1 MIRDVVSI
9 TPGESVEEAA
19 RIMTEHGISSLIV
32 TSNEELHGI
41 ITEKDILERV
51 VAKGLR
57 PAEARVIDVMSPS
70 LITITPDTPLE
81 EANRIMVEKKIKK
94 LPVVEAEGH
103 TLLGILSVTDFARLQ
118 PRLIEAAKKR
128 GRDGQEGDVVFCE
141 GLLKMDE
148 GQHLEFKSTLRYD
161 LTKRCVNPDLEQVIL
176 KTICAFMNADGGDL
190 VIGISDDRRVL
201 GLCPDYQTLR
211 LPSRDGFENKLIG
224 LVSAKIGDSFL
235 RFVKVSFPI
244 VDGVEVCRVK
254 VSPSAEPVFLRDGGQ
269 EMFFVRTGNNS
280 RPFSLSDTTKYVMER
295 WR

>member
-9 TPGESVEEAA
+9 SPDESVEDAA
-19 RIMTEHGISSLIV
+19 RIMAEHGISSLIV
-32 TSNEELHGI
+32 TSNGELHGI
-41 ITEKDILERV
+41 ITEKDILSRV

-70 LITITPDTPLE
+70 LITITPETPLE
-81 EANRIMVEKKIKK
+81 EANRIMVERKIKK
-94 LPVVEAEGH
+94 LPVIESEGH
-103 TLLGILSVTDFARLQ
+103 RLLGILSVTDFARLQ
-118 PRLIEAAKKR
+118 PRLLDAAKKK
-128 GRDGQEGDVVFCE
+128 GRERNEEDSVFCT
-141 GLLKMDE
+141 GLLKTDE

-161 LTKRCVNPDLEQVIL
+161 IVKKCVNPELEQVIL

-190 VIGISDDRRVL
+190 VIGISDDRNAL
-201 GLCPDYQTLR
+201 GLCLDYQTLR
-211 LPSRDGFENKLIG
+211 VPSRDGFENKLIG

-254 VSPSAEPVFLRDGGQ
+254 VSPSTEPVFLRDSGQ